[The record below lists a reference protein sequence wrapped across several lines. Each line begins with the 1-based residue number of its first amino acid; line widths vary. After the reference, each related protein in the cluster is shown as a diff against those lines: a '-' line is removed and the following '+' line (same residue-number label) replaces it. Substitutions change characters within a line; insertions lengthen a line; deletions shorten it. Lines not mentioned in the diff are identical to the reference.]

1 MRDPAQRAISQFSFQ
16 LTADATP
23 ASFIVNN
30 NPGKCTAESLNAH
43 IHAVLGS
50 ANASLSRLEGEW
62 PHSRTVLI
70 EFPTD
75 EAVHAFFDSDGYR
88 AIVGHRHA
96 AARSDIAIVSGFG

>member
-1 MRDPAQRAISQFSFQ
+1 MSVYVIANISIDDREEYGRYEAGFLDVFAKFDGTLLAVDEAQR
-16 LTADATP
+16 
-23 ASFIVNN
+23 
-30 NPGKCTAESLNAH
+30 C
-43 IHAVLGS
+43 
-50 ANASLSRLEGEW
+50 LEGEW